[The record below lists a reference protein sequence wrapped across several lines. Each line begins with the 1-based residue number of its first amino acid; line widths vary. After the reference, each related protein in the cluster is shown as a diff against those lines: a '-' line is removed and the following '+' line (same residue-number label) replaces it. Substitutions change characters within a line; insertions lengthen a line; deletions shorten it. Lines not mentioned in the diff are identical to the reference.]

1 MSLISSS
8 IPNFVNGV
16 SQQPYTLRLN
26 SQGEVQ
32 ENGLSTVSQGLKKRP
47 PTKHLKKIQNT
58 PLGNCFI
65 HTINRDSA
73 ERYIT
78 VLTNGDLKVY
88 DINGVEKTVAF
99 PNGKGY
105 LSTATPSTAFS
116 AVTVADY
123 TFFVNKS
130 IAVTASGSTTPT
142 RPNEA
147 VVNVKAGNYG
157 KTYKIILD
165 GTVAATFTTPD
176 GALPAHVTQISTDFI
191 AASLGGS
198 LVANGYNAS
207 GWGISVSGSTI
218 YIIRTNA
225 DFTLGTEDGFNNGG
239 MVGIKKTLQKFADLP
254 QNPGVNGFLV
264 EITGTGSGETA
275 TSPFDSYFV
284 KFESSTGSAGV
295 GVWKETAAPGI
306 SLGMNAATMPHILVR
321 EPNGTFT
328 FKQATYKNR
337 LVGNNESN
345 PLPSFIGRTIADVF
359 FYRNRLGLL
368 SDEAIIFSEAGEY
381 FNFMRTTVTQLLDS
395 DPIDVNA
402 SHTKVAI
409 LKHAV
414 PFNKQLLLFSEQTQF
429 LIDQGDLLSP
439 KSIGVKVATEF
450 PCNIVAKPVGIGK
463 NVYFAVDK
471 GANSSFREYFTDVN
485 NQANDAIDITA
496 HIPQYISSSIY
507 KIAAA
512 VNEDILVAL
521 STVDPST
528 LYIYKYFFN
537 ANEKLQSSWSK
548 WTYGSDSTILNVDF
562 IGSDMYLV
570 INRADGVFLEKTTV
584 SLGDIG
590 PNEPYN
596 VHLDRKVQL
605 GSADVSHS
613 AGFTTINL
621 TNLGYTPSTGTY
633 QLVVRTHPTLKAGE
647 VMNVVWD
654 GTNAKVA
661 GNITG
666 GTYTFGRRYV
676 FSYQLSTVVVRTPT
690 AGGGQK
696 TDTEGRLQLRKLA
709 FNYDDAGY
717 FKVKVTP
724 AGRDTYNY
732 VFSGKVLGQSSGTI
746 GSFRISEG
754 RFLVPIIS
762 QNIGTNITLE
772 NDSPL
777 PSSFLSADWE
787 GFYTKRSK
795 AI

>member
-1 MSLISSS
+1 MALISSS

-16 SQQPYTLRLN
+16 SQQPYTLRLI
-26 SQGEVQ
+26 SQGESQ

-47 PTKHLKKIQNT
+47 PSKHLRKIQST

-73 ERYIT
+73 ERFI
-78 VLTNGDLKVY
+78 VVVTNGDLKVY
-88 DINGVEKTVAF
+88 DINGFEKIVDF

-105 LSTATPSTAFS
+105 LSAATPSTAFS

-123 TFFVNKS
+123 TFFVNKT
-130 IAVTASGSTTPT
+130 ITVAASGSTTPT
-142 RPNEA
+142 RYSEA

-157 KTYKIILD
+157 KDYKIILD
-165 GTVAATFTTPD
+165 GTVAAAFTTPD
-176 GALPAHVTQISTDFI
+176 GSAANQVHQISTDFI
-191 AASLGGS
+191 AASLGSS
-198 LVANGYNAS
+198 LVTNGYNAN
-207 GWGISVSGSTI
+207 GWSVSVNGSTI

-225 DFTLGTEDGFNNGG
+225 DFTLGTADGFNNGG
-239 MVGIKKTLQKFADLP
+239 MVGIKKTLQKFSDLP
-254 QNPGVNGFLV
+254 PNPGINGFLV
-264 EITGTGSGETA
+264 EVTGTGSGETA
-275 TSPFDSYFV
+275 TSPFDSYYV
-284 KFESSTGSAGV
+284 KFESSTGSSGV

-321 EPNGTFT
+321 ESNGRFT

-337 LVGNNESN
+337 LVGDDESN
-345 PLPSFIGRTIADVF
+345 PLPSFIGRTMSDVF
-359 FYRNRLGLL
+359 FYRNRLGFLA
-368 SDEAIIFSEAGEY
+368 DEAVIFSEAGEY

-402 SHTKVAI
+402 SHTKVSI

-429 LIDQGDLLSP
+429 LIDQGDILSP
-439 KSIGVKVATEF
+439 KTIGIKVATEF
-450 PCNIVAKPVGIGK
+450 PCNIIAKPVGIGK
-463 NVYFAVDK
+463 NVYFAVEK
-471 GANSSFREYFTDVN
+471 GNNSALREYFADLN

-496 HIPQYISSSIY
+496 HIPQYIASGIY
-507 KIAAA
+507 KLATA

-521 STVDPST
+521 STADPST

-537 ANEKLQSSWSK
+537 SSEKLQSSWSK
-548 WTYGSDSTILNVDF
+548 WTYGSDTTILNVDF

-590 PNEPYN
+590 PSEPYN

-605 GSADVSHS
+605 EFPSVSYS
-613 AGFTTINL
+613 AGFTIINL
-621 TNLGYTPSTGTY
+621 NSLGYTPSVGTY
-633 QLVVRTHPTLKAGE
+633 QLVVRTHPTLKPGE
-647 VMNVVWD
+647 ILNVTWD

-661 GNITG
+661 GNVTG

-696 TDTEGRLQLRKLA
+696 ADTEGRLQLRKMA
-709 FNYDDAGY
+709 VNYDDAGY

-724 AGRDTYNY
+724 AGRETYDY
-732 VFSGKVLGQSSGTI
+732 VFSGKVLGQSSATL
-746 GSFRISEG
+746 GSYGISEG
-754 RFLVPIIS
+754 RFIVPIIS

-787 GFYTKRSK
+787 GFYVKRSRPS
-795 AI
+795 